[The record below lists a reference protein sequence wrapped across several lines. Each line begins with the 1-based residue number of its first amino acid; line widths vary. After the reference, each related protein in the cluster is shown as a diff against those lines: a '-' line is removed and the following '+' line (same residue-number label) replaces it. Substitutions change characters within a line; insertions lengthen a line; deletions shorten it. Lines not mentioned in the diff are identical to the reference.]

1 MKQTYLCFVLSAAV
15 GLGQAVSPTINDFPS
30 QQFGQ
35 SPNTPAFN
43 QLIDSVAP
51 NLVEGRELYNPYSI
65 AFDFSVTPPILY
77 VADTLN
83 NRVLAFKNPNSL
95 TPCGINAPTCGFA
108 SLVIGQPDLYS
119 TLEGGPGRPGLNNGF
134 TFPTSVAVDKSGNL
148 YVLDSGNNRILRFP
162 APFNQTVSPPTTDL
176 VIGQK
181 TVSSGVSQNQN
192 NAVPDATTLSFS
204 PGVPSALAIDPTNPG
219 NLWVSDYN
227 NNRVLRY
234 PAANLAPHTVLPQA
248 DLAVGQF
255 AFNTTAFPTSTNIP
269 PFLNKGGLQNPTG
282 IVFDGNGNLYAEDAY
297 GRVVYFTAPFQVSGQ
312 SGTRVLGLCE
322 AGITPETATSCA
334 ATNGYGLV
342 NPTTASGPAGLF
354 SDGAHLFVADAGNH
368 RIVEY
373 DVPGNWPAAPN
384 PGVQPQVVQ
393 DSPPILATI
402 GQNGP
407 TDFTD
412 GKANRGQPEPNAGTL
427 SSPIGGAFNCAGS
440 SCVGADMW
448 VVDHGNNRVLGFQAQ
463 GGSYS
468 TATRLIGQ
476 VDYPYVQPNL
486 IEGRELY
493 LTAANIVGGDV
504 AIDHSSNPPH
514 LYIADTFNNRIL
526 GFMNALTVKPG
537 VRADIVIGQSAL
549 SGQPGTQF
557 YRALINNPQNDP
569 QVQTPTGLSL
579 PSGLIVD
586 ANGNLWVADSGNSR
600 VLRFPAPFASGN
612 SAETPTLV
620 LGQQDF
626 QSQTIEATSQFMSF
640 PFGLALFSDG
650 SLAVSD
656 PAYNRILIFKKPSGA
671 DFSSGAAASIVLG
684 QTSFSNILASNAA
697 AGLNVPR
704 HMGVDS
710 SDRLYVAD
718 SGNDRMVVF
727 TSVLSLANGSPSGLQ
742 INTAAA
748 GSPQGVVLN
757 QATGESWVSLG
768 NGYIWRLP
776 EFDVLSLQSNPNAPP
791 YTQRLTLQTAPFAI
805 TLDDANNLIV
815 AEQANRVTFYYP
827 KLTYQH
833 AANYN
838 GGNQTGAYITP
849 LAPGQLALLYQLGDA
864 FSTQNFPS
872 FVATTNPWPTVANG
886 LQITVNGV
894 PAPIYSMIPTAG
906 YIAFQVPSMT
916 PPSGTA
922 NFLLTNPSTGQILA
936 AGSFPMAQYNPG
948 FFTIPANGFGQIA
961 AFNNGTSVV
970 NSQANPVARDGT
982 QYISFCLTGGGLF
995 NGGPPDGYA
1004 PTVAANTHDVPQ
1016 LVSGSFPPNDIVP
1029 AASVLY
1035 SGAGCGFA
1043 GGWQINFMVPSAI
1056 PPGQNAIALEIN
1068 GFNTGVG
1075 PNGPNTVQ
1083 TFFWAK

>member
-1 MKQTYLCFVLSAAV
+1 MKQTYLCFVLLAAV
-15 GLGQAVSPTINDFPS
+15 GFGQQAVSPTINDFPS

-35 SPNTPAFN
+35 TPNAPAFS
-43 QLIDSVAP
+43 QSLSSVAP
-51 NLVEGRELYNPYSI
+51 NLVEGRELSSPYSI

-77 VADTLN
+77 VADTYN
-83 NRVLAFKNPNSL
+83 HRVLAFKNPNTF

-108 SLVIGQPDLYS
+108 SLVIGQADFYS
-119 TLEGGPGRPGLNNGF
+119 TLQGGPGRPGPNSGF
-134 TFPTSVAVDKSGNL
+134 AYPTSVAVDKSGNL

-162 APFNQTVSPPTTDL
+162 APFNQTVSPLTTDL

-181 TVSSGVSQNQN
+181 VVSAGTSPNQN
-192 NAVPDATTLSFS
+192 NPVPDPTTLSFGA
-204 PGVPSALAIDPTNPG
+204 GVPSALAIDPTNPG

-248 DLAVGQF
+248 DLVLGQF
-255 AFNTTAFPTSTNIP
+255 VFNTTAFPTVTNVQNQ
-269 PFLNKGGLQNPTG
+269 LNKGGLQNPAG
-282 IVFDGNGNLYAEDAY
+282 MVFDGNGNLYVADNY
-297 GRVVYFTAPFQVSGQ
+297 GRILYFTGPFQVNGQ
-312 SGTRVLGLCE
+312 SASRVLGYCE
-322 AGITPETATSCA
+322 ANITPETATSCS
-334 ATNGYGLV
+334 ATNGYALV
-342 NPTTASGPAGLF
+342 NPSNNQGAAGLF
-354 SDGAHLFVADAGNH
+354 TDGQHLFVADAGNH

-373 DVPGNWPAAPN
+373 DVPANWPAGPN
-384 PGVQPQVVQ
+384 PAVSPQVVQ
-393 DSPPILATI
+393 DSPPFFAVI
-402 GQNGP
+402 GQPNM
-407 TDFTD
+407 TS
-412 GKANRGQPEPNAGTL
+412 GKANQSLPEPTAGTF
-427 SSPIGGAFNCAGS
+427 SSPIGGAFNGT
-440 SCVGADMW
+440 DMW
-448 VVDHGNNRVLGFQAQ
+448 VVDNGNHRVLGFQVQ

-468 TATRLIGQ
+468 AATRLIGQ
-476 VDYPYVQPNL
+476 LDYPYFQPNL
-486 IEGRELY
+486 IEGRELF
-493 LTAANIVGGDV
+493 LTTGNIAGGDV

-549 SGQPGTQF
+549 SGQAGTQF
-557 YRALINNPQNDP
+557 YRALVNNPLNDP
-569 QVQTPTGLSL
+569 QRQTQTGLNL
-579 PSGLIVD
+579 PSGVIVD

-600 VLRFPAPFASGN
+600 VLRFQTPFAQPPGSQQQ
-612 SAETPTLV
+612 PTLV

-626 QSQTIEATSQFMSF
+626 VSQNIDANASFMSF
-640 PFGLALFSDG
+640 PYGLALFSNG

-656 PAYNRILIFKKPSGA
+656 PGFNRILIFKKPSASDFQSAVPA
-671 DFSSGAAASIVLG
+671 DIVLG
-684 QTSFSNILASNAA
+684 QTSFLNIQPSNGTG
-697 AGLNVPR
+697 GLNVPR

-718 SGNDRMVVF
+718 SGNNRMVVF
-727 TSVLSLANGSPSGLQ
+727 NNPLTSVNGTPSSLQENNMS
-742 INTAAA
+742 
-748 GSPQGVVLN
+748 SPQGVVVN
-757 QATGESWVSLG
+757 QATGESWVSQG
-768 NGYIWRLP
+768 TVIWRLP

-791 YTQRLTLQTAPFAI
+791 YTQQLNLQTAPFAV

-838 GGNQTGAYITP
+838 GGHGNNYVTP

-864 FSTQNFPS
+864 FNLQS
-872 FVATTNPWPTVANG
+872 FVATTDPWPIMANG
-886 LQITVNGV
+886 LQLTVNGV
-894 PAPIYSMIPTAG
+894 PAPIYSMVPAAG

-916 PPSGTA
+916 PSSGTA
-922 NFLLTNPSTGQILA
+922 NFLLTNFSTGQILA

-948 FFTIPANGFGQIA
+948 FFTAGALGVGQIA
-961 AFNNGTSVV
+961 AFNNGTGVV
-970 NSQANPVARDGT
+970 NSQVNPVARDGS
-982 QYISFCLTGGGLF
+982 QYISFCLTGGGVF
-995 NGGPPDGYA
+995 NGGGGAPPADGYA
-1004 PTVAANTHDVPQ
+1004 PTVAASTANVAT
-1016 LVSGSFPPNDIVP
+1016 LVSGSFPPNDLVP
-1029 AASVLY
+1029 ASAVTY

-1056 PPGQNAIALEIN
+1056 PPGQNAIALQIN